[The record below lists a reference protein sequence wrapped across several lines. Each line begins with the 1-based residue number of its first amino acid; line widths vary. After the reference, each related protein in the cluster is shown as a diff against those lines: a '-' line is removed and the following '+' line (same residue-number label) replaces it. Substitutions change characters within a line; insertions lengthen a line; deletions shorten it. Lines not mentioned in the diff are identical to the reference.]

1 MKKTLL
7 ILLIL
12 SSVAKADPFS
22 DIATGAPMIP
32 MGILHSGLS
41 IAQSKVSLKKPAFTV
56 ELTNSKVEN
65 IMPILIKPFCWLIS

>member
-1 MKKTLL
+1 
-7 ILLIL
+7 
-12 SSVAKADPFS
+12 
-22 DIATGAPMIP
+22 

-65 IMPILIKPFCWLIS
+65 IMPILIKPFCCIQQEKVDD